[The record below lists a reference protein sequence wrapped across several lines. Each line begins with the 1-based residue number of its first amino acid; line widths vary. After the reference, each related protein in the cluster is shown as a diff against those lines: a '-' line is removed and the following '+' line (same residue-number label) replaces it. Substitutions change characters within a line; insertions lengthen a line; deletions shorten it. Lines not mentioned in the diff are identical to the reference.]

1 MNAQR
6 GDVATARD
14 RYLES
19 LAIRERMGDISG
31 VAALTNNL
39 GIVAQDLGE
48 METAR
53 ELGERALQ
61 LYTEIGEPRRIMS
74 CQINLAWM
82 DGIAGDHESSLR
94 RCEEAIRLSGLVGD
108 RLNRAIAENNM
119 GDALRDLGRLEEAG
133 LAYGAAAKTYR
144 DLNDTAPLMA
154 LFEDVA
160 VLAARTSRHVDAYTL
175 LGAADALRA
184 ALGSV
189 RFSGAEEQLAE
200 ALAGSRAAIGGEAAD
215 AARKAGLGCRWT
227 RRSRSRCR

>member
-1 MNAQR
+1 
-6 GDVATARD
+6 
-14 RYLES
+14 
-19 LAIRERMGDISG
+19 
-31 VAALTNNL
+31 
-39 GIVAQDLGE
+39 
-48 METAR
+48 
-53 ELGERALQ
+53 
-61 LYTEIGEPRRIMS
+61 
-74 CQINLAWM
+74 
-82 DGIAGDHESSLR
+82 
-94 RCEEAIRLSGLVGD
+94 
-108 RLNRAIAENNM
+108 M

-215 AARKAGLGCRWT
+215 AARKAGAGAVAGRGDHGHAVADGRAATLIRTPRGRPGADARIAT
-227 RRSRSRCR
+227 ADRPARCVLSPP